1 MILKKESLDIC
12 YKINPILGFI
22 AMFVTQD
29 IVMRV
34 FFSKK
39 KIINNGFSIPTNT
52 SIILAPTHRSRWD
65 GLVLTMAMGRRVTS
79 KDCRFMVT
87 KSEMRG
93 IQGWFLKRLGCFSI
107 NQLSPSLST
116 LRYAIDLIEK
126 GEQLVVFPEG
136 KINKF
141 GRRLVLKEGLYR
153 LARLATKKTDSIII
167 IPIGIAYSKVSPKFR
182 SEFCLSFGKPIAMKD
197 YLNFTIKEFNKF
209 LNEKMSK
216 EEEIALKNVGR

>member
-1 MILKKESLDIC
+1 MNLKNNPVKNVG
-12 YKINPILGFI
+12 KINSVLGFI

-29 IVMRV
+29 IVLR
-34 FFSKK
+34 FYFRKK
-39 KIINNGFSIPTNT
+39 KIINHNFPLPIDSSIV
-52 SIILAPTHRSRWD
+52 LAPTHRSRWD
-65 GLVLTMAMGRRVTS
+65 GLVITMAMGRRVTN

-136 KINKF
+136 KINRYGKK
-141 GRRLVLKEGLYR
+141 LVLKEGLYR
-153 LARLATKKTDSIII
+153 LARLAAKKTTPII
-167 IPIGIAYSKVSPKFR
+167 IPIGIAYSKVPPNFR
-182 SEFCLSFGKPIAMKD
+182 GEFCLSFGKPIAIND
-197 YLNFTIKEFNKF
+197 YLKSPIKDFNIF
-209 LNEKMSK
+209 LNAKMTQ
-216 EEEIALKNVGR
+216 EEEKALKNVGR

>member
-1 MILKKESLDIC
+1 M
-12 YKINPILGFI
+12 FI
-22 AMFVTQD
+22 TQD
-29 IVMRV
+29 IVLRF

-39 KIINNGFSIPTNT
+39 KIINNNFSIPINS

-65 GLVLTMAMGRRVTS
+65 GLVLTMALGRRITQ

-93 IQGWFLKRLGCFSI
+93 MQGWFLKRLGCFSI

-116 LRYAIDLIEK
+116 LRYAIDLIQK

-141 GRRLVLKEGLYR
+141 GRKLVLKEGLYR
-153 LARLATKKTDSIII
+153 LARLATKKTDSITI

-182 SEFCLSFGKPIAMKD
+182 SQFCLSLGEPIVMTD
-197 YLNFTIKEFNKF
+197 YLNLTIKEFNKF
-209 LNEKMSK
+209 LNAKMII

>member
-1 MILKKESLDIC
+1 MKKNSINNRH
-12 YKINPILGFI
+12 KINPVLGFI

-29 IVMRV
+29 IVLRF

-39 KIINNGFSIPTNT
+39 KIINHGLSIPINS

-65 GLVLTMAMGRRVTS
+65 GLVITMAMGRRVTN

-126 GEQLVVFPEG
+126 GEKLVVFPEG
-136 KINKF
+136 KINKY
-141 GRRLVLKEGLYR
+141 GRKLVLKEGLYR
-153 LARLATKKTDSIII
+153 LARLATKKTETITI
-167 IPIGIAYSKVSPKFR
+167 IPIGIAYSEVSPKFR
-182 SEFCLSFGKPIAMKD
+182 GKFCLSFGKPIAMKD
-197 YLNFTIKEFNKF
+197 YLNLTIKDFNKL
-209 LNEKMSK
+209 LNEKMNK